1 MMQSPDNITTIQR
14 GASRKAGKVN
24 DLFAVRSSEMVEDK
38 ECWRKMLGNAVVL
51 KFEGYVKMMGRSEEI
66 LPAFEVAIAIAI
78 DNSDYY
84 NGF

>member
-1 MMQSPDNITTIQR
+1 
-14 GASRKAGKVN
+14 
-24 DLFAVRSSEMVEDK
+24 MVEDK

-51 KFEGYVKMMGRSEEI
+51 KLEGYVKMMGRSEEI

-78 DNSDYY
+78 DHSDYY